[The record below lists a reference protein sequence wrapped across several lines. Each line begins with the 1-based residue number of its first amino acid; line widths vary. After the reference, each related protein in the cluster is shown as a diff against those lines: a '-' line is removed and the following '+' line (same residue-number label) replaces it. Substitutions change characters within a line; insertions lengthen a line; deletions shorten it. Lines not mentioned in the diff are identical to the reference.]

1 MIPRIETERLILRG
15 YVRADFEDYVALWR
29 DPEVVRFTGGRARG
43 IAESWGRFQNIAG
56 HWALEGHGQ
65 WAVIRRSD
73 GRLIGQTGVFRA
85 MRGLGAEFD
94 AAPEAGWILTGAA
107 HGQGYGGEA
116 VDAAHRWFDA
126 SPHAG
131 PLHAMIEPEN
141 AASFR
146 IAERFGYLRGGEA
159 EYEGAAVVLMRRP
172 ARS

>member
-1 MIPRIETERLILRG
+1 MIPRIETDRLILRG
-15 YVRADFEDYVALWR
+15 YVRDDFEDYVALRR
-29 DPEVVRFTGGRARG
+29 DPEVARFTGGVPRKASD
-43 IAESWGRFQNIAG
+43 IWGRFLGIAG
-56 HWALEGHGQ
+56 NWAIEGFGQ
-65 WAVIRRSD
+65 WAVIRRAD
-73 GRLIGQTGVFRA
+73 GRLIGQTGIFRA

-94 AAPEAGWILTGAA
+94 AAPEAGWVLAGAA
-107 HGQGYGGEA
+107 HGQGYGAEA

-126 SPHAG
+126 SRHAG

-146 IAERFGYLRGGEA
+146 IAERFGYRRGREA

>member
-1 MIPRIETERLILRG
+1 M
-15 YVRADFEDYVALWR
+15 
-29 DPEVVRFTGGRARG
+29 
-43 IAESWGRFQNIAG
+43 
-56 HWALEGHGQ
+56 
-65 WAVIRRSD
+65 IRRAD

-94 AAPEAGWILTGAA
+94 AAPEAGWILTGTA

-146 IAERFGYLRGGEA
+146 IAERFGYLRGREA

>member
-1 MIPRIETERLILRG
+1 MIPRIETDRLILRG
-15 YVRADFEDYVALWR
+15 YVRDDFEDYVALRRTPRLPVHREAWPR
-29 DPEVVRFTGGRARG
+29 KASD
-43 IAESWGRFQNIAG
+43 IWGRFLGIAG
-56 HWALEGHGQ
+56 NWAIEGFGQ
-65 WAVIRRSD
+65 WAVIRRAD
-73 GRLIGQTGVFRA
+73 GRLIGQTGIFRA

-146 IAERFGYLRGGEA
+146 IAERFGYLRSREA

-172 ARS
+172 AQR

>member
-1 MIPRIETERLILRG
+1 MIPLIETDRLILRG
-15 YVRADFEDYVALWR
+15 YVRDDFEDYVALRR
-29 DPEVVRFTGGRARG
+29 DPEVARFTGGVPRKASD
-43 IAESWGRFQNIAG
+43 IWGRFLGIAG
-56 HWALEGHGQ
+56 NWAIEGFGQ
-65 WAVIRRSD
+65 WAVIRRAD
-73 GRLIGQTGVFRA
+73 GRLIGQTGIFRA

-94 AAPEAGWILTGAA
+94 AAPEAGWVLAGAA
-107 HGQGYGGEA
+107 HGQGYGAEA

-126 SPHAG
+126 SRHAG

-146 IAERFGYLRGGEA
+146 IAERFGYRRGREA

>member
-1 MIPRIETERLILRG
+1 MIPRIETDRLILRG
-15 YVRADFEDYVALWR
+15 YVRDDFEDYVALRR
-29 DPEVVRFTGGRARG
+29 DPEVARFTGGVPRKASD
-43 IAESWGRFQNIAG
+43 IWGRFLGIAG
-56 HWALEGHGQ
+56 NWAIEGFGQ
-65 WAVIRRSD
+65 WAVIRRAD
-73 GRLIGQTGVFRA
+73 GRLIGQTGIFRA

-146 IAERFGYLRGGEA
+146 IAERFGYLRGREA

-172 ARS
+172 AQR

>member
-1 MIPRIETERLILRG
+1 MIPRIETDRLILRG
-15 YVRADFEDYVALWR
+15 YVRDDFEDYVALRR
-29 DPEVVRFTGGRARG
+29 DPEVARFTGGVPRKASD
-43 IAESWGRFQNIAG
+43 IWGRFLGIAG
-56 HWALEGHGQ
+56 NWAIEGFGQ
-65 WAVIRRSD
+65 WAVIRRAD
-73 GRLIGQTGVFRA
+73 GRLIGQTGIFRA

-126 SPHAG
+126 SRHAG

-146 IAERFGYLRGGEA
+146 IAERFGYVRGREA
-159 EYEGAAVVLMRRP
+159 AYEGAAVVLMRRP

>member
-1 MIPRIETERLILRG
+1 MIPRIETDRLILRG
-15 YVRADFEDYVALWR
+15 YVRDDFEDYVALRR
-29 DPEVVRFTGGRARG
+29 DPEVARFTGGVPRKASD
-43 IAESWGRFQNIAG
+43 IWGRFLGIAG
-56 HWALEGHGQ
+56 NWAIEGFGQ
-65 WAVIRRSD
+65 WAVIRRAD
-73 GRLIGQTGVFRA
+73 GRLIGQTGIFRA

-146 IAERFGYLRGGEA
+146 IAERFGYLRSREA

-172 ARS
+172 AQR

>member
-1 MIPRIETERLILRG
+1 MIPRIETDRLILRG
-15 YVRADFEDYVALWR
+15 YVRDDFEDYVALRR
-29 DPEVVRFTGGRARG
+29 DPEVARFTGGVPRKASD
-43 IAESWGRFQNIAG
+43 IWGRFLGIAG
-56 HWALEGHGQ
+56 NWAIEGFGQ
-65 WAVIRRSD
+65 WAVIRRAD
-73 GRLIGQTGVFRA
+73 GRLIGQTGIFRA

-146 IAERFGYLRGGEA
+146 IAERFGYLRGREA
-159 EYEGAAVVLMRRP
+159 VYEGAAVVLMRRP